1 MTRAASNDEDLR
13 CIGVI
18 ALLVVVGSELLL
30 LLRTEEAVESMMA
43 DERHHMPTATHQL
56 LDELLFHVRDRDLL
70 ENAKDEH
77 FETIY
82 RVEEASAGIE
92 RARSGNGILNTRLET
107 FQAHADAQ
115 KDELERGDELT
126 SSYQETL

>member
-1 MTRAASNDEDLR
+1 MASCTLGSSIGLETVRIYESLIVYERRATFTVYSSSPLPSRSAPS
-13 CIGVI
+13 
-18 ALLVVVGSELLL
+18 S
-30 LLRTEEAVESMMA
+30 
-43 DERHHMPTATHQL
+43 PHQL